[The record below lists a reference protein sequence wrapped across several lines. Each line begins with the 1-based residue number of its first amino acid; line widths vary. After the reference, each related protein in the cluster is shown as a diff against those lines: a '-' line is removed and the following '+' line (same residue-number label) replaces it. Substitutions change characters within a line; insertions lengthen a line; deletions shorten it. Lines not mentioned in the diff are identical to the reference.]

1 MTVLEININPSFVT
15 WELCN
20 WSSDRDLSM
29 VTWCLPGTSCCFET
43 FFFFESSVH
52 IWKSHL
58 FLISLCSSF
67 LLTFFTFFCFSPL
80 KTISQPLVASPCTL
94 FQPLLTLLLLLTSQ
108 MCIFEQLIKNY
119 EENMIF
125 SFKRLG
131 KNGKA
136 LIWSKFVSSATIDSF
151 GCRRKKKG

>member
-20 WSSDRDLSM
+20 WSGDRDLSM
-29 VTWCLPGTSCCFET
+29 VTWCLPDASWCFET
-43 FFFFESSVH
+43 FFWKFSTYLKISSFSHFFM
-52 IWKSHL
+52 L
-58 FLISLCSSF
+58 F
-67 LLTFFTFFCFSPL
+67 LLTLFTFFCFSPL
-80 KTISQPLVASPCTL
+80 KTISKPLAASSCTL
-94 FQPLLTLLLLLTSQ
+94 CQPLLTFLLPVTSQ
-108 MCIFEQLIKNY
+108 IYIFQQLIKTH

-136 LIWSKFVSSATIDSF
+136 LIWSKFVSSASIDSF